1 MNASVM
7 WSSCGQRVVAAREK
21 DRRRTARKAGFGAL
35 WPALA
40 GLMLFWAPLPA
51 FGDPTPPPGMVP
63 YDHPVFHNGVRVL
76 WHGAWRTEDGKTG
89 DKSAPAVAAPL
100 KIAPG
105 VAAKPAAVAPIKNSP
120 SVAAQPAT
128 TPGAS
133 EYSILADAEDS
144 CATRLAGE
152 FVAALQADG
161 AKGRVIAGPTSP
173 TALAQ
178 AVKSDAADLAIAPM
192 DTLID
197 ADKASVDWRERA
209 PYIARL
215 SAEAVEVIAP
225 RAVVDIRQLAGR
237 PVGFGVA
244 DGAGAATAAT
254 LFSRL
259 GVAPTPSFAPLAAA
273 LADLAAG
280 KLAAV
285 VAVGAKS
292 SKALADFGKDG
303 RFHLIPIA
311 WSPALRPLYEPARL
325 TAKDRP
331 NLIGADEKV
340 DRLGAPRALIAL
352 DAAPSSARADRAA
365 ALAKSFFE
373 GFDRLL
379 GPDNDAS
386 WRDVNLAA
394 AASWP
399 RLGAA
404 QDWIDRKAAAPNAS
418 LGAFRAAAAATSAN
432 GGPEAADADRL
443 YDSLM
448 QWRDAGP

>member
-1 MNASVM
+1 MKTRVS
-7 WSSCGQRVVAAREK
+7 WSSCGRRFVFGGEA
-21 DRRRTARKAGFGAL
+21 DRRRTARKAGFAAL
-35 WPALA
+35 VPALA
-40 GLMLFWAPLPA
+40 GLTLIWAPLPA
-51 FGDPTPPPGMVP
+51 FGDPTPPPGMTP
-63 YDHPVFHNGVRVL
+63 YDRPVFHDGRRVL
-76 WHGAWRTEDGKTG
+76 WHGAPRTADGKSG
-89 DKSAPAVAAPL
+89 DAPAPALAAAAPL

-105 VAAKPAAVAPIKNSP
+105 VAAESAAG
-120 SVAAQPAT
+120 T
-128 TPGAS
+128 S

-144 CATRLAGE
+144 CAMRLAGE

-161 AKGRVIAGPTSP
+161 AKGRVIAGRTSP
-173 TALAQ
+173 AALAK
-178 AVKSDAADLAIAPM
+178 AVKSDAADLAIAPL
-192 DTLID
+192 DALIG
-197 ADKASVDWRERA
+197 ADEATADWRERA

-215 SAEAVEVIAP
+215 GAETIEVIAP

-237 PVGFGVA
+237 QVGLGVA
-244 DGAGAATAAT
+244 DRAGAATAAT

-259 GVAPTPSFAPLAAA
+259 GVAPVPSFAPLASA
-273 LADLAAG
+273 LAGLAAG
-280 KLAAV
+280 RLDAV

-292 SKALADFGKDG
+292 AKVLADFGTDG
-303 RFHLIPIA
+303 RFHLVPIP
-311 WSPALRPLYEPARL
+311 WSPALRSLYAPARL

-340 DRLGAPRALIAL
+340 DTLGAPRALIAL
-352 DAAPSSARADRAA
+352 DAAPSSARADRVA

-394 AASWP
+394 AATWP
-399 RLGAA
+399 RLRAA

-418 LGAFRAAAAATSAN
+418 LGAFRAAAAATAAN